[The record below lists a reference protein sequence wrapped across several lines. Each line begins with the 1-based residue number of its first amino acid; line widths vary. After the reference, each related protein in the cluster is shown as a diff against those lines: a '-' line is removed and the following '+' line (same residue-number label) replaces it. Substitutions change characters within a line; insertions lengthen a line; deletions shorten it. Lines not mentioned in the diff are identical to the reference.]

1 MIYIEIMGG
10 LGNQLFQIFTG
21 ISYSI
26 DNKTPFK
33 IKFNKKSSLEISGS
47 ITNIYNRENIFY
59 FNRIKNERIN
69 QLPFMPSLGINFLF

>member
-26 DNKTPFK
+26 DNKTQFK
-33 IKFNKKSSLEISGS
+33 IKFNKKDEVSQLIIQVKDLPIG
-47 ITNIYNRENIFY
+47 IIF
-59 FNRIKNERIN
+59 
-69 QLPFMPSLGINFLF
+69 